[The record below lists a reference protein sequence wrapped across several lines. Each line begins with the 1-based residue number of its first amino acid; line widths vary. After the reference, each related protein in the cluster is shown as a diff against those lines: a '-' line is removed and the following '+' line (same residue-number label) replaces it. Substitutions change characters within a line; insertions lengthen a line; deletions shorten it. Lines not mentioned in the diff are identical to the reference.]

1 MNEHDKNFIK
11 WLLAG
16 LLMFVAI
23 AVMYYQHRPKEQ
35 APQVEIKHYQMRVKP
50 LAD

>member
-11 WLLAG
+11 WLLLV

-23 AVMYYQHRPKEQ
+23 AVMYYQRRPKKQ
-35 APQVEIKHYQMRVKP
+35 APQVEIRQYEMRVKP
-50 LAD
+50 LTD